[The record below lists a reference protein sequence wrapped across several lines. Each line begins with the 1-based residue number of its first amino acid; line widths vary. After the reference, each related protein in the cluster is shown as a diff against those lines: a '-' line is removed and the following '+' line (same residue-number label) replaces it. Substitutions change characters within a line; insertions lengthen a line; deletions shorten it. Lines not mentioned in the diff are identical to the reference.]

1 MSTAPKDLLTKADA
15 SIEWYWKFGIQR
27 SEPRYEV
34 SRGTWL
40 DSVYR
45 CRERARAMLRAEST
59 SKPCMAIWGPS
70 QTGKS
75 TLLSGYLDDP
85 TDALGDRS
93 ALKWSDAEP
102 VRFVVGEDKSDRV
115 IVLNPFNFGSDASG
129 CVSRFV
135 LCDSVDDPSHPVT
148 IELATEAQVMH
159 ALAVGYLSEC
169 DSKNAQKEEVSWT
182 ADSFKSLLDKQ
193 RPAGPMQ
200 RVAFEALQQLAET
213 LDLLVLSQLPRYVN
227 LQNHWETSLRPQ
239 MLQTVALL
247 GSVESVEKFAFELLW
262 DSWTSLT
269 QTFKALATKRRQIA
283 QQWGDAPIRASYRTA
298 AVLLDIDSYKKCE
311 EKPDTRRKVDA
322 LMAQVTSAAVCIG
335 QSGGNPLVRGS
346 QDFGYFQALVWE
358 LRIPLRRD
366 VLRQRAPVLSAF
378 FEKADMLDF
387 PGVANSF
394 GNANKH
400 TDENVAKSPV
410 IALTE
415 ILKRGK
421 TASIVVTSARNLD
434 IDGFSLLMRLGRF
447 PAQPVQLVSGIRSWL
462 KAFGQSWPP
471 HGRAMPLNLVM
482 TFCATLV
489 NQVITAGTRDGLQ
502 GCFDQLK
509 SLGYLADPKTVN
521 ALATNYPQF
530 PEGHI
535 TGTPDQQKQALEAI
549 IADDGFLPRFGDSAE
564 SFREMHANGGTDHV
578 FRCLTVQASASR
590 RAAIVAERLDEA
602 ATHLQQLILQHT
614 PSESA
619 AADER
624 NRALDAWSAAI
635 VEKMKEPAPYEA
647 IVDSVTR
654 LSRYLRSFI
663 NIEPDELDDVPQNA
677 INLRLNVRNF
687 IEKQFRAWQ
696 AKRGDF
702 PHLQMI
708 GLSESTQATRI
719 LSYLIEA
726 SNDGSVET
734 FFRDNLGHLNSR
746 LEGKHARRF
755 LAVQMNNALLNRAKL
770 SPAPHRAVT
779 EGDDSVRAVL
789 ESLATAEESRNPEPD
804 QSPHYHTTIYPLLLR
819 LAEIKTFTAG
829 SRPAQTGDAE
839 LITISKLP

>member
-1 MSTAPKDLLTKADA
+1 MPTAPKDLLTKADA

-27 SEPRYEV
+27 SDPRYEV

-40 DSVYR
+40 DNVYR
-45 CRERARAMLRAEST
+45 SRDRARAMLRAEAT

-75 TLLSGYLDDP
+75 TLLSSYLDDP
-85 TDALGDRS
+85 TDNLGERS

-135 LCDSVDDPSHPVT
+135 LRDSVTDPAHPIEV
-148 IELATEAQVMH
+148 ELATEAQVMH
-159 ALAVGYLSEC
+159 ALSVGYVSEC
-169 DSKNAQKEEVSWT
+169 EAKNAQKEVTKWN
-182 ADSFKSLLDKQ
+182 ADGFKALLDKQ
-193 RPAGPMQ
+193 KTSGPMQ
-200 RVAFEALQQLAET
+200 RAAFEALQQLAET
-213 LDLLVLSQLPRYVN
+213 LDLLILSQLPRYED
-227 LQNHWETSLRPQ
+227 LGNHWEKSLRPQ
-239 MLQTVALL
+239 MLQTAALL
-247 GSVESVEKFAFELLW
+247 GSVESVEQFAFELLW
-262 DSWTSLT
+262 DSWPSLT

-283 QQWGDAPIRASYRTA
+283 QQWGDAPVRASYRTA

-311 EKPDTRRKVDA
+311 EKPETRRKVDA
-322 LMAQVTSAAVCIG
+322 LTVQVTSDAICIG

-346 QDFGYFQALVWE
+346 QDFGHFQALVWE

-400 TDENVAKSPV
+400 TDEVVAKSPV

-415 ILKRGK
+415 VLKRGK
-421 TASIVVTSARNLD
+421 TASIVVTSARNMD
-434 IDGFSLLMRLGRF
+434 IDGFSLLMRLGKF
-447 PAQPVQLVSGIRSWL
+447 PANPIQLVSGIRSWFQ
-462 KAFGQSWPP
+462 AFGQPWPP
-471 HGRAMPLNLVM
+471 HGRALPLNLVM
-482 TFCATLV
+482 TFSATLV

-509 SLGYLADPKTVN
+509 SLGYLAEPKTVN

-535 TGTPDQQKQALEAI
+535 VSTPDQQKQALEAI
-549 IADDGFLPRFGDSAE
+549 IADKAFGERFGDSAE
-564 SFREMHANGGTDHV
+564 SFREMYANGGTDHV
-578 FRCLTVQASASR
+578 FRCLANQAAASR
-590 RAAIVAERLDEA
+590 RAAIVAERLAEA
-602 ATHLQQLILQHT
+602 ATHLHQLILQHT
-614 PSESA
+614 PGESA

-624 NRALDAWSAAI
+624 NRALDAWS
-635 VEKMKEPAPYEA
+635 EA
-647 IVDSVTR
+647 IAAKLTEPPTSETDVDSATR
-654 LSRYLRSFI
+654 LSRYLRAFV
-663 NIEPDELDDVPQNA
+663 NIDPDELDDVPQNA
-677 INLRLNVRNF
+677 IRLHINVRNF

-708 GLSESTQATRI
+708 GLSEGTQATRI
-719 LSYLIEA
+719 LSYLIDA
-726 SNDGSVET
+726 SDAASVET
-734 FFRDNLGHLNSR
+734 FFRENLGHLNSR
-746 LEGKHARRF
+746 LDGKHARRF
-755 LAVQMNNALLNRAKL
+755 LAVQMNNALLNRVKF
-770 SPAPHRAVT
+770 SPAPHRPIAD
-779 EGDDSVRAVL
+779 GDESVRTVL
-789 ESLATAEESRNPEPD
+789 EALAIVEESHSPEPE
-804 QSPHYHTTIYPLLLR
+804 QSPHYHTTIYPFLQR
-819 LAEIKTFTAG
+819 LTEIKTFTAG
-829 SRPAQTGDAE
+829 VRPAQAGDTE
-839 LITISKLP
+839 LVAIAKLP